1 MGSRRSFDLL
11 PRDPSV
17 SFPSCALAKAGL
29 SFQTFLR
36 FYFMCMDVLTAC
48 VPVYHMGAWYMSWP
62 LEEALDPLRL
72 GLQTVVI

>member
-1 MGSRRSFDLL
+1 MGYRRSFGLL

-17 SFPSCALAKAGL
+17 SFPSGALAKAGL

-48 VPVYHMGAWYMSWP
+48 VPVYHVGAWYTRWP